1 MARWWRRII
10 KREDSAGTWPQLRMS
25 RTLEC
30 DQEAHD
36 DCGHALGI
44 FGAAEGQVTLC
55 SCPCHEPCPLGQQ
68 QSAGHPDFM
77 LTCTC
82 PANMT
87 IRRNQERAGL
97 TPAEAVRLIQE
108 HRQRRTPLSDLSDEQ
123 RQELSK
129 RGLVRTH
136 QAAAAQAAGQPPS
149 DDVTFSLPPQEMMD
163 FVVLQLA
170 LRYSDAEAARL
181 LGLTDAQVTVAKK
194 AGLHHIAARAKRER
208 AQARHRD
215 RAAAGNR
222 RNPGQRP

>member
-1 MARWWRRII
+1 
-10 KREDSAGTWPQLRMS
+10 
-25 RTLEC
+25 
-30 DQEAHD
+30 
-36 DCGHALGI
+36 
-44 FGAAEGQVTLC
+44 
-55 SCPCHEPCPLGQQ
+55 
-68 QSAGHPDFM
+68 
-77 LTCTC
+77 
-82 PANMT
+82 MT

-97 TPAEAVRLIQE
+97 TPAEVVRLIQE